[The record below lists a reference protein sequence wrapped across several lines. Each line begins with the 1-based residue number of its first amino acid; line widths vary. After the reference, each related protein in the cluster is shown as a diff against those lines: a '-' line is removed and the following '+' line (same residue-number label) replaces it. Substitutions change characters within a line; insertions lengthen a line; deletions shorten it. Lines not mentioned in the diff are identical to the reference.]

1 MKNDGDKGDHSP
13 VPVSDRQTYDPPASQ
28 RITRVRS
35 VLHAVIAVIALLAI
49 GTSIP
54 HWGGDEFPVMSLVIY
69 VAGMVF
75 IAMPLCLCYEALL
88 KSYTEQQQMRGSSP
102 T

>member
-1 MKNDGDKGDHSP
+1 MNNDRDKGNLSP
-13 VPVSDRQTYDPPASQ
+13 APDPASSP
-28 RITRVRS
+28 RITLVRS
-35 VLHAVIAVIALLAI
+35 ALHAVIAVIALLAI

-75 IAMPLCLCYEALL
+75 IAMPLCLGYEALL
-88 KSYTEQQQMRGSSP
+88 KSQQERTAIRSWRI
-102 T
+102 

>member
-13 VPVSDRQTYDPPASQ
+13 TPDRQMRHAPASP
-28 RITRVRS
+28 RITLVRS
-35 VLHAVIAVIALLAI
+35 ALHAVIAVIAIAALA
-49 GTSIP
+49 TSIP
-54 HWGGDEFPVMSLVIY
+54 HWGSDNFPVLSLVIY

-88 KSYTEQQQMRGSSP
+88 KSQQERTAGRSWSV
-102 T
+102 

>member
-1 MKNDGDKGDHSP
+1 MNNDRDKGNLSP
-13 VPVSDRQTYDPPASQ
+13 APDPASSP
-28 RITRVRS
+28 RITFVRS
-35 VLHAVIAVIALLAI
+35 ALHAVIAVIALLAI

-75 IAMPLCLCYEALL
+75 IAMPLCLGYEALL
-88 KSYTEQQQMRGSSP
+88 KSQQER
-102 T
+102 TTIRNWRI